1 MTDALP
7 TLDLL
12 SRMSDRAI
20 VGELAVSGQLTRAA
34 LAARTGLSKPTVS
47 EGIRRL
53 SADSVVE
60 ESGRQSGGRG
70 RAGTYYR
77 LRRAAGCAL
86 AVHAGP
92 DGVVAETVDL
102 AGEVVDRRMRSVGA
116 HTRASRLGRALR
128 DVVRSA
134 IAGAPG
140 PVSTVALSVADPV
153 DQVSGRLVQL
163 PDSPFLTGELAPADL
178 LRDDLGGARLL
189 LDNDVNWAAVA
200 ELRLGAARDLT
211 DFVFLYLGQ
220 GLGAGLVMDGAVAR
234 GATGLAGEVSHVIT
248 RGPGGRAMRL
258 VECFRAWGLTQP
270 DSASIDLDR
279 LAELWADRG
288 AGRTI
293 RTGVPAAVGG
303 ALASVTALLNPA
315 AVVVGGPWSALPGL
329 TEGIAA
335 EFSTAAVVPAQLR
348 VATVVEA
355 APLVGARTAALEG
368 ALLALTG

>member
-1 MTDALP
+1 MTDSLP

-34 LAARTGLSKPTVS
+34 LAAKTGLSKPTVS

-53 SADSVVE
+53 SSGSVVE
-60 ESGRQSGGRG
+60 EAGRQSGGRG

-77 LRRAAGCAL
+77 LRPRAGCAL

-92 DGVVAETVDL
+92 QGVVAETVDL
-102 AGEVVDRRMRSVGA
+102 SGAVVDRRMRSVGT
-116 HTRASRLGRALR
+116 HTRASRLGRALSE
-128 DVVRSA
+128 VVRGA

-153 DQVSGRLVQL
+153 DQVTGRLVQL

-178 LRDDLGGARLL
+178 LRQDLRGARLL

-200 ELRLGAARDLT
+200 EQRLGAARDLS

-220 GLGAGLVMDGAVAR
+220 GLGAGLVMDGTIAR
-234 GATGLAGEVSHVIT
+234 GATGLAGEVSHVLT

-258 VECFRAWGLTQP
+258 VECFRTWGLTQP
-270 DSASIDLDR
+270 DSAAIDLNRLSAMWNDR
-279 LAELWADRG
+279 R
-288 AGRTI
+288 AGRGV
-293 RTGVPAAVGG
+293 RTGVPVAVGG
-303 ALASVTALLNPA
+303 ALASVTAMLNPA
-315 AVVVGGPWSALPGL
+315 AVVVGGPWSRLPGL
-329 TEGIAA
+329 AEAIAA
-335 EFSTAAVVPAQLR
+335 AFAAAAVVPAQLR

-355 APLVGARTAALEG
+355 APLAGARTAALEG